1 MNMETLDIETVTFNK
16 GCEEYLAFKINTV
29 KESTYYNYKFAIE
42 KHFKPDLGAKTLLEL
57 LDYDFNLYIKNK
69 KEEFDKKN
77 NNEDKPNIAD
87 LITRLKNVLKFL
99 KQKYRNFK
107 IELELIKSQR
117 NEQTEIEVFGDKE
130 RVKLSKYLLES
141 TNLKYMGVLISLYS
155 GLRIGEI
162 CGLKW
167 SDIDFENQL
176 IYVQRTIQ
184 RVYLGK
190 KKSKVIITSPKS
202 KKSKR
207 KVPISKAILQRLK
220 TMSKEYPKN
229 AFIITGK
236 EDKFTEPLVYRYTYK
251 KVLEKCDIE
260 YKKFHCLRHT
270 FATRCI
276 RVGMDIK
283 SLSEVLGHAN
293 IGITLS
299 IYVHSSY
306 EVKKKFIDKL

>member
-1 MNMETLDIETVTFNK
+1 MESIDIGTVTFGK

-42 KHFKPDLGAKTLLEL
+42 KHLKPDLGSKTLLEL
-57 LDYDFNLYIKNK
+57 INYDFNIYIKNK
-69 KEEFDKKN
+69 KEELDTQN
-77 NNEDKPNIAD
+77 DNEYKPNIAD
-87 LITRLKNVLKFL
+87 LITRLKNILKFL
-99 KQKYRNFK
+99 KQRYRDFK
-107 IELELIKSQR
+107 IELELIQSQR
-117 NEQTEIEVFGDKE
+117 NEQGEIEVFSDKE
-130 RVKLSKYLLES
+130 RIKLSKYLAEPKE
-141 TNLKYMGVLISLYS
+141 LKYIGILISLYS
-155 GLRIGEI
+155 GLRIGEV

-176 IYVQRTIQ
+176 IYVQRTVQ

-190 KKSKVIITSPKS
+190 NKSKLIITSPKS

-207 KVPISKAILQRLK
+207 KVPISKVILQQLK
-220 TMSKEYPKN
+220 MMSKEYSKD
-229 AFIITGK
+229 AFIVTGQ

-251 KVLEKCDIE
+251 KVLNECNIS

-283 SLSEVLGHAN
+283 SLSEVLGHSN
-293 IGITLS
+293 IGITLA

-306 EVKKKFIDKL
+306 EVKKKYIDKL